1 MLARVEPVPVSKL
14 LAERGAHNESELGI
28 ESDVALVLER
38 VHVGTQQE
46 SIVDAVL
53 TTGADRKDVS
63 RFQNR
68 TDFLAG

>member
-1 MLARVEPVPVSKL
+1 MLARVEPIPVSNCS
-14 LAERGAHNESELGI
+14 RS
-28 ESDVALVLER
+28 
-38 VHVGTQQE
+38 
-46 SIVDAVL
+46 AVL